1 MEAKGRLKNIINT
14 NNQINGQPT
23 IIKGKG
29 WFSGAD
35 TRAEAAKE
43 YQRIISEYGQNR
55 VYSNYRIPETAKIPT
70 AEKEPTPEIIKP
82 DKPRITLPLLKS
94 HQKLLNRPQ

>member
-70 AEKEPTPEIIKP
+70 AEKEPTPEVIKP
-82 DKPRITLPLLKS
+82 VNLRKLPYPLLKS
-94 HQKLLNRPQ
+94 HQKLQNRP